1 MLQRDHESEVRIA
14 AALRAAGVASALGKE
29 YGASTIFP
37 VVSKLVQDTNCASR
51 RQLSIV
57 LMDLAKPLGKE
68 YALSLVYP
76 VMLTHQHHTIMMLTH
91 QHHTIRIK

>member
-29 YGASTIFP
+29 DGASTIFP

-76 VMLTHQHHTIMMLTH
+76 VMLINNNNTI
-91 QHHTIRIK
+91 IINNI